1 MLLSKEILNYVFGGT
16 AGTDSPT
23 LPPREAQAA
32 EQQKVEFSSTD
43 PIAPVE
49 PPKP

>member
-1 MLLSKEILNYVFGGT
+1 MILDNEVVKMVVGGL
-16 AGTDSPT
+16 GTGRSPD
-23 LPPREAQAA
+23 LPPREE

-43 PIAPVE
+43 PTAPIE